1 MFADISVRLEKTKAE
16 VREQEGWGRRSA
28 PRHDAHKDCASGRFP
43 WFQVRARLEARERA
57 VVGRMERDVETLEK
71 DLEELRRRD
80 QEISQVLQSGDGANL
95 FQVKLG
101 ERFIQLRFS
110 NSGKGAA
117 ELSLLVFFLTQAA
130 PLLCVPVA
138 AGWHRG
144 GVASPTEA
152 FGGARR
158 ALSHLRSRLE
168 EVCREEVE
176 NISRAGAA
184 GTRLRQKGMQMDEV
198 G

>member
-1 MFADISVRLEKTKAE
+1 MSSSAVLEDSEAVFADISVRLEKTKAE

-110 NSGKGAA
+110 NSR
-117 ELSLLVFFLTQAA
+117 LLLDPGCSSALRPRRRRLA
-130 PLLCVPVA
+130 PRRRGLA
-138 AGWHRG
+138 HRG
-144 GVASPTEA
+144 LRRRQESSESPPQPPGGGVQ
-152 FGGARR
+152 GGGGE
-158 ALSHLRSRLE
+158 HQP
-168 EVCREEVE
+168 CRCGRDQAQAER
-176 NISRAGAA
+176 NANG
-184 GTRLRQKGMQMDEV
+184 
-198 G
+198 